1 MKILVAVKR
10 VIDYNVQI
18 RVKDDNSGIVT
29 ENVKMST
36 NPPDDNAIEEAVK
49 IKEAGKATEIVAITI
64 GDDKAQETVR
74 KALAVGADRGI
85 HVKADG
91 IIEPLAVSK
100 ILKAVVEK
108 EKPDLVFMGKQAI
121 DDDCNQ
127 TGQMLAAL
135 LNWPQATFA
144 SKIEIKDK
152 SLEVTREV
160 DEGLET
166 IEVNVPAIVTCDLRL
181 NEPRYASLPNIMKAK
196 KKPLD
201 QKSATELGIDTKP
214 KNKQIKV
221 EKTTNGDRVSIA
233 SAILNDRDEPIGAVE
248 LTGVWEK
255 LRWVKKRERLGKA
268 VQAISTSIST
278 NLKNKSLS

>member
-18 RVKDDNSGIVT
+18 RVKEDGSGIVT

-49 IKEAGKATEIVAITI
+49 IKESGKATEVIAVTV
-64 GDDKAQETVR
+64 GEEKAQETVR

-85 HVKADG
+85 HIKADNN
-91 IIEPLAVSK
+91 IEPLAVSK
-100 ILKAVVEK
+100 ILQKIVEK

-127 TGQMLAAL
+127 TGQMLSAL
-135 LNWPQATFA
+135 LDWPQATFA
-144 SKIEIKDK
+144 SKINVEEGKLK
-152 SLEVTREV
+152 VTREI

-166 IEVNVPAIVTCDLRL
+166 IEINTPAIVTCDLRL

-196 KKPLD
+196 KKPIEQLIASD
-201 QKSATELGIDTKP
+201 LGIDINP
-214 KNKQIKV
+214 RVQQIKV
-221 EKTTNGDRVSIA
+221 EEPPKRQAGIKVSSVA
-233 SAILNDRDEPIGAVE
+233 E
-248 LTGVWEK
+248 L
-255 LRWVKKRERLGKA
+255 
-268 VQAISTSIST
+268 VQK
-278 NLKNKSLS
+278 LKNEAKVI

>member
-18 RVKDDNSGIVT
+18 RVKEDGSGIVT
-29 ENVKMST
+29 DNVKMST

-49 IKEAGKATEIVAITI
+49 IKEAGKATEVVAVTV
-64 GDDKAQETVR
+64 GEEKAQETVR

-100 ILKAVVEK
+100 ILQKIVDK

-127 TGQMLAAL
+127 TGQMLSAL

-144 SKIEIKDK
+144 SKIDVKDNK
-152 SLEVTREV
+152 LEVTREI

-166 IEVNVPAIVTCDLRL
+166 IEINTPAIVTCDLRL

-196 KKPLD
+196 KKPIEEIAA
-201 QKSATELGIDTKP
+201 SELGVDASPRLEQLKVEEPP
-214 KNKQIKV
+214 KRKAGIKV
-221 EKTTNGDRVSIA
+221 ANVA
-233 SAILNDRDEPIGAVE
+233 E
-248 LTGVWEK
+248 L
-255 LRWVKKRERLGKA
+255 
-268 VQAISTSIST
+268 VQK
-278 NLKNKSLS
+278 LKNEAKVI

>member
-18 RVKDDNSGIVT
+18 RVKEDASGVVT

-49 IKEAGKATEIVAITI
+49 IKESGKAIEVVAVTV
-64 GDDKAQETVR
+64 GEEKAQETVR

-91 IIEPLAVSK
+91 AIEPLAVSK
-100 ILKAVVEK
+100 ILQKIVDK

-127 TGQMLAAL
+127 TGQMLSSL
-135 LNWPQATFA
+135 LDWPQATFA
-144 SKIEIKDK
+144 SKIDVKDGK
-152 SLEVTREV
+152 LEVVREI

-166 IEVNVPAIVTCDLRL
+166 IEINTPAIVTCDLRL

-196 KKPLD
+196 KKPIEQL
-201 QKSATELGIDTKP
+201 SASDLGVDITP
-214 KNKQIKV
+214 KIQQIKV
-221 EKTTNGDRVSIA
+221 EEPPKRKAGIMVSSVA
-233 SAILNDRDEPIGAVE
+233 E
-248 LTGVWEK
+248 L
-255 LRWVKKRERLGKA
+255 
-268 VQAISTSIST
+268 VQK
-278 NLKNKSLS
+278 LKNEAKVI

>member
-10 VIDYNVQI
+10 VIDYNVQV
-18 RVKDDNSGIVT
+18 RVKEDGTGVVT
-29 ENVKMST
+29 DNVKMSS

-49 IKEAGKATEIVAITI
+49 IKEAGKATEIIAITV
-64 GDDKAQETVR
+64 GEEKAQETVR

-85 HVKADG
+85 LIKTDG
-91 IIEPLAVSK
+91 IVEPLAVAKALQK
-100 ILKAVVEK
+100 IVDK

-127 TGQMLAAL
+127 TGQMLSAL

-152 SLEVTREV
+152 TLEVTREV

-166 IEVNVPAIVTCDLRL
+166 IEVNIPTIVTCYLRL

-196 KKPLD
+196 KKPLEILTAAD
-201 QKSATELGIDTKP
+201 IGIDTTP
-214 KNKQIKV
+214 RVQQIKV
-221 EKTTNGDRVSIA
+221 EEPPKRKAGIKVSSVA
-233 SAILNDRDEPIGAVE
+233 E
-248 LTGVWEK
+248 LVNK
-255 LRWVKKRERLGKA
+255 
-268 VQAISTSIST
+268 
-278 NLKNKSLS
+278 LKNEAKVI

>member
-18 RVKDDNSGIVT
+18 RVKEDGSGIVT
-29 ENVKMST
+29 DNVKMST

-49 IKEAGKATEIVAITI
+49 IKEAGKATEVVAVTV
-64 GDDKAQETVR
+64 GEEKAQETVR

-100 ILKAVVEK
+100 ILQKIVDK

-127 TGQMLAAL
+127 TGQMLSSL
-135 LNWPQATFA
+135 LDWPQATFA
-144 SKIEIKDK
+144 SKIDVKDGK
-152 SLEVTREV
+152 LEVVREI

-166 IEVNVPAIVTCDLRL
+166 IEITTPAIVTCDLRL

-196 KKPLD
+196 KKPIEQLNASDLD
-201 QKSATELGIDTKP
+201 VDVVP
-214 KNKQIKV
+214 KIQQIKV
-221 EKTTNGDRVSIA
+221 EEPPKRKAGIKVSSVA
-233 SAILNDRDEPIGAVE
+233 E
-248 LTGVWEK
+248 L
-255 LRWVKKRERLGKA
+255 
-268 VQAISTSIST
+268 VQK
-278 NLKNKSLS
+278 LKNEAKVI